1 MELDIINNRLLS
13 ETSYSNMVSFSKNNK
28 NLAKP
33 LQKRVDFKTFS
44 QDLKDRIQK
53 GEIKSKLNDLK
64 SDKAYNPVAAL
75 ARSGAFRG
83 VNNNAFGIATR
94 LYPAF
99 LTPEQASAKKIKPEA
114 INNAKIALE
123 KVSKFIVSAGGDPEV
138 LKQAIIK
145 GYNKPV
151 LKFKKNEKENQSSVD
166 ANDSDYS
173 CFMNIYPYRLP
184 QGQRLEDE
192 YFDFT
197 GNTFNISNEDA
208 LVASLPVL
216 VKINSIIQDSGAD
229 INPYLPTV
237 DNNLTFDLSESDKL
251 VPSLDESSL
260 ITIMESALEEK
271 SKNLPLDNGSFG
283 EIISDELKKKE
294 EERRVGND
302 ILGLPRRTFFV
313 GLTIVLAIGGFIA
326 YKKYFKK

>member
-1 MELDIINNRLLS
+1 LDIVNNKLLS
-13 ETSYSNMVSFSKNNK
+13 EMSNSNFVSFSKNKN
-28 NLAKP
+28 NLAKLP
-33 LQKRVDFKTFS
+33 EKRVDFKTFS
-44 QDLKDRIQK
+44 QELKDRIQK
-53 GEIKSKLNDLK
+53 GEIKSKLQDLK

-83 VNNNAFGIATR
+83 AKNNAFGIATR

-99 LTPEQASAKKIKPEA
+99 LTPEQAAAKKIKPEA
-114 INNAKIALE
+114 VSKAKIAWA
-123 KVSKFIVSAGGDPEV
+123 KVSKFIESAGGNPEV
-138 LKQAIIK
+138 LKKSIIE

-151 LKFKKNEKENQSSVD
+151 LKFKKNDKENQSSFD
-166 ANDSDYS
+166 GNDSDYS

-192 YFDFT
+192 YFDVT
-197 GNTFNISNEDA
+197 GNRFVINNEDA
-208 LVASLPVL
+208 LVASLPIL
-216 VKINSIIQDSGAD
+216 LKINSIIQESGAD

-251 VPSLDESSL
+251 VPSLDDSSL
-260 ITIMESALEEK
+260 ISIMESALEEK
-271 SKNLPLDNGSFG
+271 SKNLPLDTGSFG
-283 EIISDELKKKE
+283 EIISDELKKKD

-302 ILGLPRRTFFV
+302 ILGLPRRTFFI
-313 GLTIVLAIGGFIA
+313 GLTVVLAIGGFIA